1 VRLVVLPLEGEA
13 ASPFGPLLPEHPI
26 EMFVG
31 IALLLIVWW
40 VVAKKVVPVFE
51 KTYAERTEEIAGGIE
66 KAEAAQAE
74 AAEALA
80 EYQAQLASARSEA
93 ARIREDAK
101 AQAVTIAGEIKDQ
114 AQADSARMLASAKA
128 QMDAERARVVGELRT
143 EVGGLATQLAGRIVG
158 ESLEDDERARR
169 SVDRFIAELEAQPDA
184 EKAERP

>member
-1 VRLVVLPLEGEA
+1 MLPLELDL
-13 ASPFGPLLPEHPI
+13 GPLLPEHLS
-26 EMFVG
+26 ELFAG
-31 IALLLIVWW
+31 IALALVVWW

-66 KAEAAQAE
+66 KAEAAQRE

-80 EYQAQLASARSEA
+80 EYQAQLASARAEA
-93 ARIREDAK
+93 GRIREEAK
-101 AQAVTIAGEIKDQ
+101 AQAATLAAEIREQ

-128 QMDAERARVVGELRT
+128 QIEAERAQAVAQLRT

-169 SVDRFIAELEAQPDA
+169 SVDRFIAELEAQAP
-184 EKAERP
+184 AERA